1 MTYRRFGLSASVI
14 ATAIAAVVIQSTA
27 GIADINP
34 QPVDNSHN
42 ALNAPSPDGSA
53 QFGTGATVR
62 PGTAFCMGSASGAAN
77 VNTDCLQST
86 VGPHNETSIAINP
99 NDANNII
106 GGANDYQLT
115 LNANGKA
122 GETI

>member
-14 ATAIAAVVIQSTA
+14 ATAIATVVIQSTA

-42 ALNAPSPDGSA
+42 VLNAPLPEGSA

-62 PGTAFCMGSASGAAN
+62 PGTAFCVSSPSSLAN
-77 VNTDCLQST
+77 VNTDCQQST

-99 NDANNII
+99 KDA
-106 GGANDYQLT
+106 
-115 LNANGKA
+115 
-122 GETI
+122 